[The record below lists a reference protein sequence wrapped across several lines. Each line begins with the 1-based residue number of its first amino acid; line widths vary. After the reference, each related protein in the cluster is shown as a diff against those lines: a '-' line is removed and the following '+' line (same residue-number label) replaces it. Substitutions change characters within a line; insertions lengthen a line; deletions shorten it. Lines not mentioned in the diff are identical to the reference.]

1 MTAFDNRG
9 SNLPIS
15 TLASVGV
22 NSMVCWLEDGSPR
35 PITTETFH
43 TEIKDEETG
52 GVLSVHTH
60 EVTDAA
66 NGEWFFRLPYSTFA
80 GKEDQEFS
88 HETYYIDTEGFRH
101 PLMYGLIQIEARG

>member
-1 MTAFDNRG
+1 MTFFDNRG
-9 SNLPIS
+9 ANYPIY
-15 TLASVGV
+15 TLASVDINNRV
-22 NSMVCWLEDGSPR
+22 TWLEEGSPR
-35 PITTETFH
+35 PITTETFQ
-43 TEIKDEETG
+43 TEIKDDETG

-66 NGEWFFRLPYSTFA
+66 NGEWFFKLPYSAFA

-88 HETYYIDTEGFRH
+88 HETYYIDTDGNRY